1 MRLFAQSKRRDREGH
16 AVFVVTLWLSVE
28 SVIKSL
34 AEFRTECGINFNLK
48 KVATQGE
55 LPKGQERV
63 AWAMRVTFFTSQPG
77 KCRSVKQMCR

>member
-55 LPKGQERV
+55 LPEGQERV
-63 AWAMRVTFFTSQPG
+63 A
-77 KCRSVKQMCR
+77 

>member
-16 AVFVVTLWLSVE
+16 AVFVTLWLSVE

-55 LPKGQERV
+55 LPEGQERV
-63 AWAMRVTFFTSQPG
+63 A
-77 KCRSVKQMCR
+77 